1 MNDSLRASLIQQLNA
16 YAHDEEA
23 FLNHVD
29 EWAAKEGDR
38 VYSAMVNVFTQMDF
52 EEREARDIWTEVIR
66 HRQMMM
72 ESLNRKV
79 NLITA
84 ICDYMLTV
92 KKSMIQPKVVEMDL
106 FEETSHF
113 SKCDRMTGLYNR
125 AFIEDVLR
133 AEASRS
139 MRYKNEF
146 SLVFF
151 DLDHF
156 KNINDTHGHLAG
168 DYVLQ
173 SIARLIQAEKRTEDV
188 AARYGGEEILLVL
201 PETEKYNALTIA
213 ERLRRKIQRLDL
225 EFEGKPLQVT
235 VSGGVATF
243 PVDTDV
249 QGDLM
254 DCADRAL
261 YRAKTLGR
269 NRICLFSPDKRH
281 FYRMDMLGPVKVQ
294 ELGMKVNQKPA
305 LARIKDLSLSGM
317 LFEVQEPLSLSSRI
331 QMEVPLSSR
340 ETPLVL
346 VGQVTRVQPHGA
358 NYNIGAT
365 FLHFGE
371 QDRAALNQHF
381 SSTLRTQIPMA

>member
-1 MNDSLRASLIQQLNA
+1 M
-16 YAHDEEA
+16 
-23 FLNHVD
+23 
-29 EWAAKEGDR
+29 
-38 VYSAMVNVFTQMDF
+38 
-52 EEREARDIWTEVIR
+52 
-66 HRQMMM
+66 
-72 ESLNRKV
+72 
-79 NLITA
+79 
-84 ICDYMLTV
+84 
-92 KKSMIQPKVVEMDL
+92 
-106 FEETSHF
+106 
-113 SKCDRMTGLYNR
+113 
-125 AFIEDVLR
+125 
-133 AEASRS
+133 
-139 MRYKNEF
+139 
-146 SLVFF
+146 
-151 DLDHF
+151 
-156 KNINDTHGHLAG
+156 
-168 DYVLQ
+168 
-173 SIARLIQAEKRTEDV
+173 
-188 AARYGGEEILLVL
+188 
-201 PETEKYNALTIA
+201 TIA